1 MINAEEQIAAL
12 QQEQHVR
19 LNQLASADPVWQ
31 RLAGKLEILQALLK
45 DASPE
50 LEVVTETEDDKN
62 GTLG

>member
-1 MINAEEQIAAL
+1 VINAEEQIAAL
-12 QQEQHVR
+12 QQEQQVR

-31 RLAGKLEILQALLK
+31 RIAGKLEILQALLK
-45 DASPE
+45 DSSPE